1 MRAGLVGNMI
11 NKELVKLRFEKNLR
25 TYDNSAVVQRKMAKI
40 LAEKIASLC
49 GTSFSKIFEF
59 GVGTGFLT
67 RDIIEKIDFDEYCAN
82 DIMEES
88 GDYVKKI
95 IKNAKFLQGD
105 IEKIEPGGKYGL
117 IISNAVMQWVLD
129 FDDVILKMKN
139 HLNEGGYFAFTTFG
153 EKNYSEIK
161 ETTGLALNYLK
172 SETLRQKCEK
182 YFDILYLEEE
192 IETLYFDSPL
202 DVLRHIKSS
211 GTNGLKPLKW
221 TFSKLKSFEHFYFEN
236 FRENNKVK
244 LTYNPIF
251 VVLRAKM

>member
-1 MRAGLVGNMI
+1 MI

-40 LAEKIASLC
+40 LAEKISSLC
-49 GTSFSKIFEF
+49 GKEFPKIFEF

-67 RDIIEKIDFDEYCAN
+67 RDILEKIRFDEYCAN
-82 DIMEES
+82 DIMAES
-88 GDYVKKI
+88 GDYVKRI
-95 IKNAKFLQGD
+95 IKNVKFLQGD
-105 IEKIEPGGKYGL
+105 IEKIEPEEKFDL
-117 IISNAVMQWVLD
+117 IVSNAVMQWVLD
-129 FDDVILKMKN
+129 FDEVVLKMKN

-153 EKNYSEIK
+153 ERNYFEIK
-161 ETTGLALNYLK
+161 ETTGLSLNYLK
-172 SETLRQKCEK
+172 SDTLRQKCEK

-192 IETLYFDSPL
+192 IASLYFDSPL

-211 GTNGLKPLKW
+211 GTNGLKPLQW
-221 TFSKLKSFEHFYFEN
+221 TFSKLKSFKKFYLEN
-236 FRENNKVK
+236 FKENNKVK